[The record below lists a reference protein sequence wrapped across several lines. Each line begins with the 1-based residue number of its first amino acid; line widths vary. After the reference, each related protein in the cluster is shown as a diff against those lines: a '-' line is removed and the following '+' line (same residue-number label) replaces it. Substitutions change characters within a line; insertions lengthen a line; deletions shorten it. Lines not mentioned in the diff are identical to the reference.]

1 MIIVNSRL
9 DYSANWNTPD
19 IYLFTGNS
27 YITKNGKLV
36 MGRGAALACRD
47 LFTDCDKQFA
57 FKILTS
63 KYTPNYFVE
72 FIELAPDKLLGAFQ
86 VKHNFADNADIELIK
101 KSAKKL
107 KHIAT
112 QKPHIKF
119 HMNFPG
125 IGYGGLPFNI
135 VLPIVDKLPN
145 NVILYK

>member
-1 MIIVNSRL
+1 MILVNNKL
-9 DYSANWNTPD
+9 DYSTNWKAPD

-47 LFTDCDKQFA
+47 LFADCDKQFA

-63 KYTPNYFVE
+63 KYTPNYYVE
-72 FIELAPDKLLGAFQ
+72 FIELAPGKLLGAFQ
-86 VKHNFADNADIELIK
+86 VKHNFADNADIELIE
-101 KSAKKL
+101 KSTKKL
-107 KHIAT
+107 IHAAT
-112 QKPHIKF
+112 QKPQLKF